1 MSKNP
6 IVLCFDTETTG
17 KPPNNERFFN
27 ENKGA
32 KAEEWPRVIQ
42 LAFILYDT
50 EKTKQLGFY
59 DKLVKLPDGQQVPPD
74 STAVHGITDTDLEE
88 KGIPIRTAIKM
99 FINFFNKADF
109 VVGHNVQYDI
119 NVICAELTLL
129 IRNPET
135 STQDKADMRSVI
147 QKLMWDKSKR
157 YCTLHNSRSVC
168 KLPKHVYEMD
178 KLLLDETGREV
189 VDYSLDQYGNRK
201 MRNPRLETAHQ
212 VMFHQKSNGQ
222 LHNALVD
229 VAVCLRIFMKL
240 FKGVD
245 LCDTSN
251 KVTNKFICDTISP
264 SDLKPSEIPRRIG
277 DPAIHP
283 DLIREM
289 NSIPLKTTRSTSRSR
304 KTTSLSFKKKSTRK
318 SSRKT
323 KSL

>member
-1 MSKNP
+1 MSKNS

-50 EKTKQLGFY
+50 EKKKQLGFY
-59 DKLVKLPDGQQVPPD
+59 DKLIKLPHGQQVPPD

-99 FINFFNKADF
+99 FIQFFNKADF

-119 NVICAELTLL
+119 NVICAEITLL
-129 IRNPET
+129 IRNPDT
-135 STQDKADMRSVI
+135 TQQDKAEMRNVM

-168 KLPKHVYEMD
+168 QLPKYIYEMD
-178 KLLLDETGREV
+178 QLLKDETGREV
-189 VDYSLDQYGNRK
+189 IDYSLDQYGNRK

-251 KVTNKFICDTISP
+251 NANNKFICDTISP

-304 KTTSLSFKKKSTRK
+304 KTRSLSFKKKSTRK

-323 KSL
+323 KSV